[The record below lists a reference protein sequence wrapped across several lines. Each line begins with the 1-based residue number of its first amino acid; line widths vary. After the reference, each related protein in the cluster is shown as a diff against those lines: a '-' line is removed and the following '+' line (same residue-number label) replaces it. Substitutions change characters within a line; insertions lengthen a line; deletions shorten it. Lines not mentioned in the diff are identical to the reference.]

1 MKSHFVASNCV
12 KNFVA
17 LGALLACI
25 SGMAHAQTKGFIAA
39 AKQNPLPVY
48 KSPEDSEPSEKIAAS
63 GLPWPILD
71 ESKDG
76 FFLVSL
82 GGKRV
87 WIDSMDVTANR
98 ESANRCSAQAGAQ
111 STAGVPSA
119 ANVRC
124 N

>member
-1 MKSHFVASNCV
+1 MKSHFLASASL
-12 KNFVA
+12 KNI
-17 LGALLACI
+17 ALLAALFAGI
-25 SGMAHAQTKGFIAA
+25 SGTAYAQTKGFIAA

-48 KSPEDSEPSEKIAAS
+48 KSPEDSEPSEKIAAN

-82 GGKRV
+82 GGKRFWV
-87 WIDSMDVTANR
+87 DSMDVTANR
-98 ESANRCSAQAGAQ
+98 ESTNRCSAQAGSQ